1 MSSPTELPVDPESMK
16 KLEKEFSMEAKSEEK
31 KLRSAFKDMH
41 NHEKSEAK
49 ASKVRL
55 RRQFL
60 YLFIPDIV

>member
-1 MSSPTELPVDPESMK
+1 MSSPTEIPIDPESMK

-41 NHEKSEAK
+41 NHEKSETK

-55 RRQFL
+55 RR
-60 YLFIPDIV
+60 